1 MDKKKKMTFRQKV
14 RLAIQLGFTALS
26 NGYAQ
31 GFLKGEIYSGPLKQA
46 CVPGLNCYSCP
57 GALGACPIGALQATL
72 GSRSYQMAFY
82 VLGFLVLTGTL
93 LGRAVCGFLCPIG
106 LVQDLLYKIP
116 LSKRWKKRGKIPGD
130 RVLKYAKY
138 LMLVILCILLPMFV
152 VDFVGQGSPW
162 FCTYV
167 CPSGTLLGSVPLL
180 SVQPLLRSAA
190 GALWVWKMILLI
202 ALLFLAVVVYRPF
215 CRYLCPLG
223 AIYGLFHPVSLYR
236 FSVKESACT
245 SCKACV
251 KACPFEINVFKQPNS
266 TECVR
271 CGRCLD
277 ACPHDA
283 LTTSFA
289 QLRAALPK
297 KTSETKEV

>member
-57 GALGACPIGALQATL
+57 GALGACSIGALQATL

-116 LSKRWKKRGKIPGD
+116 LPKRWKKRGKLPGD

-180 SVQPLLRSAA
+180 SVQPMLRSAA
-190 GALWVWKMILLI
+190 GALWVWKMVLLI

-223 AIYGLFHPVSLYR
+223 AIYGLFHPVSVYR

-245 SCKACV
+245 RCQACV
-251 KACPFEINVFKQPNS
+251 KACPFEINVFRQPNS

-283 LTTSFA
+283 LTTSFE

-297 KTSETKEV
+297 KESESEQT